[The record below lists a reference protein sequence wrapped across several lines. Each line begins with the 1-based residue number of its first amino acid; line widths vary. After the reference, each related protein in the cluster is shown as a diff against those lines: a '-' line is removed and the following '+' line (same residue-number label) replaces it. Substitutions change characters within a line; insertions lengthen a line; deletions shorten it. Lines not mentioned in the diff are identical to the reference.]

1 MNFSH
6 SQLGAAADTQAPG
19 APRMGGDCDIQLQMK
34 GLEGQVQKKEA
45 ETLFFK

>member
-1 MNFSH
+1 MNFGH

-19 APRMGGDCDIQLQMK
+19 ALRMGGDCDIQLQVK

-45 ETLFFK
+45 ETLFF